1 MRSTWWPSA
10 TRACCCASA
19 ATRWRPAAPS
29 REEHLDTFEQALAQ
43 VAHEWLDAAT
53 LTRRLHT
60 DGPLAPEYRRPDLV
74 DTLHAQVWGQGFA
87 PPVFSEEVE
96 VLSQRL
102 VGERHLALRL
112 RHQGQPVDGIWFGRT
127 EPLPARVRI
136 AYRLEVDEWQGVR
149 RVRFLLEGL
158 DAAG

>member
-1 MRSTWWPSA
+1 M
-10 TRACCCASA
+10 
-19 ATRWRPAAPS
+19 
-29 REEHLDTFEQALAQ
+29 
-43 VAHEWLDAAT
+43 
-53 LTRRLHT
+53 
-60 DGPLAPEYRRPDLV
+60 
-74 DTLHAQVWGQGFA
+74 DTLHEQVWGQGFE
-87 PPVFSEEVE
+87 PPVFSDEVE

-102 VGERHLALRL
+102 VGERHLAVRL

-136 AYRLEVDEWQGVR
+136 AYRLEADEFQGVR